1 MKKQISKIEV
11 MQFMDKMRS
20 TDPDTGE
27 MLYPDTKVYMG
38 ADSTRYKRMGRWYA
52 DYTTVIA
59 VHINGRHG
67 CKMFGEITT
76 EIDYDG
82 NASKPFNR
90 MIMEAQKLSELY
102 KRFEDVIKPFPVE
115 LHLDINRD
123 PNAGSNVAAAAA
135 AGFIQGTTGIVPELK
150 PTSLAASFGADRA
163 EDLGVARK
171 AA

>member
-1 MKKQISKIEV
+1 MSRQINRIEV
-11 MQFMDKMRS
+11 MQFMDRMRS
-20 TDPDTGE
+20 KDPITGE
-27 MLYPDTKVYMG
+27 ALYPNTKVYMG
-38 ADSTRYKRMGRWYA
+38 ADSTREKRGKQWIA
-52 DYTTVIA
+52 NYTVIIA
-59 VHINGRHG
+59 VHINGRNG
-67 CKMFGEITT
+67 CKMFGEMST

-90 MIMEAQKLSELY
+90 MFMEAQKLSECY
-102 KRFEDVIKPFPVE
+102 KRFEDVFAPFPVE

-135 AGFIQGTTGIVPELK
+135 AGYIQGTTGIVPELK

-163 EDLGVARK
+163 EDLKIVRR